1 MAKAKKQNYKEM
13 TKEELEKELVVLRE
27 GLRGI
32 HFKSEGAR
40 SKNVKEQAT
49 FKKQIARVLT
59 EINRAKSQASK
70 NIKKQ

>member
-13 TKEELEKELVVLRE
+13 TGGELEKELVVLRE
-27 GLRGI
+27 SLRGI

-49 FKKQIARVLT
+49 LKKQVARILT
-59 EINRAKSQASK
+59 EINHAKGQVSK